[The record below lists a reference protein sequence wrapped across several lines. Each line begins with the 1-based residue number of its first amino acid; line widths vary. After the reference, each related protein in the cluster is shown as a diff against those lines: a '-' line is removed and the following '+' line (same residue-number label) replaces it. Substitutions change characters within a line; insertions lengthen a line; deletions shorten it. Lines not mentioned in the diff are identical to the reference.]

1 MESELQEV
9 CPEVELTSRQ
19 GLKNS
24 LERMTAE
31 TLRVL
36 CQAEGLSEVGAKK
49 ELVER
54 LVGRVVSKAK
64 GKGRV
69 EGCSQ
74 DRDFWD
80 ERMSLE
86 SEDVVRDTVEKRTE
100 NEANTEVQND
110 SLSDSRYIVLE
121 KSLEKTVQAT
131 LGKALEDFKRCV
143 QSVYSVEDDRYWPKE
158 KLNKPRDQFEYDEW
172 CKLGRYLDNSLISKE
187 WDFVVKARDVAATRA
202 FMLRV
207 ANKEGWNVAAGIKD
221 PANDDP
227 MEAYFHEKLANARQS
242 ARNKR
247 PRWESK
253 TLSSGPAMT
262 AMPIGFGN
270 PVSNQALLWAQQP
283 FQQFQQPFQS
293 GLGPGGG
300 PSYNN
305 MTSAQGLCQRPYD
318 DQGNS
323 WGRSGSFSDNLR
335 QYVPDKFPRRNR
347 ANVVCFICEERGHIA
362 WDCPQKKSGQSFRK
376 SGSGNEKS

>member
-9 CPEVELTSRQ
+9 CLEVELTSRQ

-24 LERMTAE
+24 LECMTAE

-36 CQAEGLSEVGAKK
+36 CQAEGFSEVGAKK

-86 SEDVVRDTVEKRTE
+86 SEDVVRDTDEKRIE
-100 NEANTEVQND
+100 NEANAEVQND

-121 KSLEKTVQAT
+121 KLLEKTVQAT
-131 LGKALEDFKRCV
+131 LGKALEDFK
-143 QSVYSVEDDRYWPKE
+143 S
-158 KLNKPRDQFEYDEW
+158 
-172 CKLGRYLDNSLISKE
+172 GASLE
-187 WDFVVKARDVAATRA
+187 ATRA

-207 ANKEGWNVAAGIKD
+207 ANKERWNVAASIKN

-227 MEAYFHEKLANARQS
+227 IEAYFHEKLANARQS
-242 ARNKR
+242 ARNK
-247 PRWESK
+247 
-253 TLSSGPAMT
+253 
-262 AMPIGFGN
+262 
-270 PVSNQALLWAQQP
+270 
-283 FQQFQQPFQS
+283 
-293 GLGPGGG
+293 
-300 PSYNN
+300 
-305 MTSAQGLCQRPYD
+305 
-318 DQGNS
+318 
-323 WGRSGSFSDNLR
+323 
-335 QYVPDKFPRRNR
+335 
-347 ANVVCFICEERGHIA
+347 
-362 WDCPQKKSGQSFRK
+362 
-376 SGSGNEKS
+376 